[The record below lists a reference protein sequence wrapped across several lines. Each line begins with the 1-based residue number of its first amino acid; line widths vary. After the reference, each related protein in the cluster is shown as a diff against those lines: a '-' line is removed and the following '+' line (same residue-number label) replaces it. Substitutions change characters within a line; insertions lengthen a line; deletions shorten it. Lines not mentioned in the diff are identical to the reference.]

1 MPPRLFTL
9 EEATA
14 LLPRL
19 TELLQRLQVHSQ
31 EVTRLSGELDDL
43 GRPVSTNGHSAS
55 SNGHS
60 SGGGRE
66 GSLRE
71 ARQKAVDAA
80 QVILSEIQEL
90 GCELK
95 GIEQG
100 LIDFPSHRDGRTV
113 YLCWRLGEDKISYW
127 HDLDTGF
134 AGRQPL

>member
-19 TELLQRLQVHSQ
+19 TELLRGLQERSR
-31 EVTRLSGELDDL
+31 EVTRLSGELDDV
-43 GRPVSTNGHSAS
+43 GRPVSTNGHSAI

-60 SGGGRE
+60 SSGGRE
-66 GSLRE
+66 ASLRE
-71 ARQKAVDAA
+71 ARQRAFDAA
-80 QVILSEIQEL
+80 QALLSEIQEM

-100 LIDFPSHRDGRTV
+100 LIDFPAHRDGRTV